1 MQMMVESSWRFRKT
15 ANMKVFTYEEVLDT
29 IEHQRRFG
37 RHPGVEVSGQM
48 LHLLGDPQEG
58 MPFIHIAGTNGK
70 GSVAAFLCAMLQQA
84 GLKTG
89 MFTSPHLVAFE
100 ERIRVDG
107 KMIEKADVT
116 RLGNRLL
123 QETYENT
130 PTMFD
135 YCLGMA
141 MLYFKEQ
148 NCDVVIL
155 ETGLGGRLDSTN
167 AVGIPEV
174 SVITKIGYDHMEQ
187 LGHTLP
193 QIAAEKAGI
202 LKKGTC
208 FVMESQ
214 EPEVLQVLFNAAKE
228 AEVEYVRTVRTEEIT
243 DRSFSQ
249 GKQTF
254 SFEREDW
261 EITLCGNH
269 QYENAAAAILGAEL
283 FLKKR
288 KIPYERALLK
298 EGLKNTCWPGR
309 MEVLSEQPYFL
320 VDGAHNSNGVRALSE
335 SLRQMFPGEKFHFKM
350 GVMADKDYE
359 EMITCLLPLALD
371 FETVTVDSERALQ
384 ADVLAA
390 FIREKKVP
398 AVSLKDWRDC
408 VKKLQV
414 EGRTV
419 AFGSLY
425 FIGEIKKQ
433 WNEYLA

>member
-167 AVGIPEV
+167 AV
-174 SVITKIGYDHMEQ
+174 
-187 LGHTLP
+187 
-193 QIAAEKAGI
+193 
-202 LKKGTC
+202 
-208 FVMESQ
+208 
-214 EPEVLQVLFNAAKE
+214 
-228 AEVEYVRTVRTEEIT
+228 
-243 DRSFSQ
+243 
-249 GKQTF
+249 
-254 SFEREDW
+254 
-261 EITLCGNH
+261 
-269 QYENAAAAILGAEL
+269 
-283 FLKKR
+283 
-288 KIPYERALLK
+288 
-298 EGLKNTCWPGR
+298 
-309 MEVLSEQPYFL
+309 
-320 VDGAHNSNGVRALSE
+320 
-335 SLRQMFPGEKFHFKM
+335 
-350 GVMADKDYE
+350 
-359 EMITCLLPLALD
+359 
-371 FETVTVDSERALQ
+371 
-384 ADVLAA
+384 
-390 FIREKKVP
+390 
-398 AVSLKDWRDC
+398 
-408 VKKLQV
+408 
-414 EGRTV
+414 
-419 AFGSLY
+419 
-425 FIGEIKKQ
+425 
-433 WNEYLA
+433 

>member
-1 MQMMVESSWRFRKT
+1 MMVESSWRFRKT
-15 ANMKVFTYEEVLDT
+15 ANMKSFTYEEVLDT

-70 GSVAAFLCAMLQQA
+70 GSVAAFLCAMLQQV

-193 QIAAEKAGI
+193 EIAAEKAGI
-202 LKKGTC
+202 LKRGTC
-208 FVMESQ
+208 FVTESQ
-214 EPEVLQVLFNAAKE
+214 EPEVLQVLLDAAKE
-228 AEVEYVRTVRTEEIT
+228 AEVECVKVVHTEEIT
-243 DRSFSQ
+243 DRVFSQ

-254 SFEREDW
+254 SFDGEDW
-261 EITLCGNH
+261 QTILCGNH
-269 QYENAAAAILGAEL
+269 QYENAAAAILGVEL

-288 KIPYERALLK
+288 RIPYDKALLK
-298 EGLKNTCWPGR
+298 EGILKTCWPGR

-320 VDGAHNSNGVRALSE
+320 VDGAHNSNGVRALAG
-335 SLRQMFPGEKFHFKM
+335 SLKQMFPGEKFHFKM

-359 EMITCLLPLALD
+359 EMVECLLPLALD

-384 ADVLAA
+384 ADVLAS
-390 FIREKKVP
+390 FIRERGVP
-398 AVSLKDWRDC
+398 AASLKDWRDC
-408 VKKLQV
+408 VKKLPE
-414 EGRTV
+414 EGRTI

-425 FIGEIKKQ
+425 FIGEIKKE
-433 WNEYLA
+433 WNEQFS